1 MSDFIQFATDHG
13 LIVNHL
19 PLGRIVRCPTET
31 HRSSRNGA
39 FFFDGLWGWVQDWSQ
54 SDQISVWKSD
64 KVVDN
69 ADFRKKVK
77 DSQAKYAQDKAKL
90 NADAANKA
98 QWILGQC
105 ELNISAYLSRKGFP
119 EMSAN
124 MWMKVQEQPLLV
136 IPMYKDKSVVGC
148 QLIDQ
153 DGNKK
158 FLKGQAT
165 QDVYFQIGNGKLTFF
180 VEGYASGLSLQ
191 KVLEACKVSY
201 KILVTFSAG
210 NLLRFAKRIDGIV
223 IADND
228 ASKTGEKTAIES
240 GRKWWMP
247 PVIGQDIN
255 DYFLQHGAF
264 KPSMAIRNL
273 IYSK

>member
-1 MSDFIQFATDHG
+1 MRDFITFAGDHG
-13 LIVNHL
+13 LIIQNL
-19 PLGRIVRCPTET
+19 SIGRIVRCGT
-31 HRSSRNGA
+31 RSKPRSQNGA
-39 FFFDGLWGWVQDWSQ
+39 YLYQGEWGWVQDHAAHESPIIWLSG
-54 SDQISVWKSD
+54 SIKDHESVKQKIKESTQQYHQDRAKS
-64 KVVDN
+64 
-69 ADFRKKVK
+69 
-77 DSQAKYAQDKAKL
+77 
-90 NADAANKA
+90 NADAAKKA
-98 QWILGQC
+98 QWILSQC
-105 ELNISAYLSRKGFP
+105 ELNLHPYLAKKGFQ
-119 EMSAN
+119 EMCGNIWIKGDSR
-124 MWMKVQEQPLLV
+124 LLV

-165 QDVYFQIGNGKLTFF
+165 QDAYFQIGNGKLTFF

>member
-1 MSDFIQFATDHG
+1 MIDFLSFAADHG
-13 LIVNHL
+13 LLVNSL
-19 PLGRIVRCPTET
+19 TMGRIVRCGT
-31 HRSSRNGA
+31 RSKPHSKNGA
-39 FFFDGLWGWVQDWSQ
+39 YLFNQEWGWAQDHAVHESPVIWLSGSITDHSKAKQ
-54 SDQISVWKSD
+54 KIKEST
-64 KVVDN
+64 
-69 ADFRKKVK
+69 
-77 DSQAKYAQDKAKL
+77 AKYYQGRAL
-90 NADAANKA
+90 ENSAAAERA
-98 QWILGQC
+98 QWILSQC
-105 ELNISAYLSRKGFP
+105 ELNLSPYLAKKGFP
-119 EMSAN
+119 EMCAN
-124 MWMKVQEQPLLV
+124 IWVRGDNRLLV

-165 QDVYFQIGNGKLTFF
+165 QDAYFQIGNGAMTFF

-201 KILVTFSAG
+201 KILITFSAG

-228 ASKTGEKTAIES
+228 ASKTGEKAAIES

-247 PVIGQDIN
+247 PSIGQDIN
-255 DYFLQHGAF
+255 DYFLQHGSF
-264 KPSMAIRNL
+264 KPAMAIRNL